1 MAKEIQVKYQP
12 EDGDGFL
19 DFYQDGNMVSFND
32 DEIMINLKRKERD
45 YDILIDICQ
54 DMSGGLIAATGADLY
69 RAQIFIP
76 ARQYVDK
83 EIDNPDYDPDDET
96 SQKTIMTREAVPFD
110 ISRCILTLW
119 AKED

>member
-19 DFYQDGNMVSFND
+19 DFYQEGNMVSFND

-76 ARQYVDK
+76 AREYTDT
-83 EIDNPDYDPDDET
+83 ETENPDYDPDDPT
-96 SQKTIMTREAVPFD
+96 SQKTITAHEAVPFD
-110 ISRCILTLW
+110 ISRCVLTLW
-119 AKED
+119 GKED